1 MQKRQFIIVS
11 GPYFRY
17 KSRDSL
23 LVNAFLRISSVG
35 VRPVGRKVWRRVKRT
50 SVGICRRDWVSV
62 KSEGV
67 VKVGKVL
74 TRKAREVMKRIVR
87 ARDTFGGTGRT
98 MRPWA

>member
-1 MQKRQFIIVS
+1 MVS

-23 LVNAFLRISSVG
+23 LVNAFLRISSLG
-35 VRPVGRKVWRRVKRT
+35 VRLAERNVCRRVKRT

-74 TRKAREVMKRIVR
+74 MRKAREVMKRIVR
-87 ARDTFGGTGRT
+87 ARDTFRGTGRT
-98 MRPWA
+98 ARPWA